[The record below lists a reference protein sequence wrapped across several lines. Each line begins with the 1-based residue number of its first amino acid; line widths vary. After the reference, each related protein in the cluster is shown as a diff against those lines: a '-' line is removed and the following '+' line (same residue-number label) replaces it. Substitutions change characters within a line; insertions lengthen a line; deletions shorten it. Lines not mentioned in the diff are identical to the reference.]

1 MRVSFNS
8 RCPSAQSLTQEHARW
23 QVVPKGQARVRVQH
37 AVAAFTDVG
46 RELGVIA

>member
-1 MRVSFNS
+1 M
-8 RCPSAQSLTQEHARW
+8 
-23 QVVPKGQARVRVQH
+23 VPKGQARVRVQISAAHTEVHLRH